1 MSPAAALSILIYTPA
16 AVGAVG
22 FVPDPAHAMGP
33 RVIPLVVIVE
43 LFDVRE
49 AEVCP
54 FTCSLQIV
62 VCCIVNNSPF
72 VDVKHCFKI

>member
-22 FVPDPAHAMGP
+22 SVPDPAHAMGP

-43 LFDVRE
+43 LFWISTPITMICLDY
-49 AEVCP
+49 
-54 FTCSLQIV
+54 I
-62 VCCIVNNSPF
+62 
-72 VDVKHCFKI
+72 

>member
-33 RVIPLVVIVE
+33 RVIPLVVNVE
-43 LFDVRE
+43 LFNVKE
-49 AEVCP
+49 AEACRL
-54 FTCSLQIV
+54 TCR
-62 VCCIVNNSPF
+62 
-72 VDVKHCFKI
+72 